1 MSASPNPNQVMSTL
15 RMLGDQELG
24 QYAKMH
30 KSDPYIF
37 PLAFQESM
45 MRKQMRSQGAA
56 QPQGPGGAPPPPV
69 NEQALASMQQL
80 PESSGI
86 ARIAPPG
93 VATMAAGGI
102 VGFAGGGTPEAP
114 IEETIMRQREE
125 IQQGL
130 RSDFSPEIK
139 AAMRNRPM
147 SLDPGVIPGATGRG
161 NRPTMANDPRLL
173 GPTSPNETTG
183 FDAERARNMAL
194 VYGDTPAAPAQPSA
208 PAVPAVPPVAQQPR
222 AGLGAL
228 GMGSGT
234 SMSLSQ
240 SGGAA
245 GAGAPGIPRMDIGAR
260 PADFDAEAAYDA
272 RMAKPTVDPQG
283 AQRQALVD
291 EEAKAARTQ
300 LEGRQGI
307 SAEQSKLY
315 DKQEGRLAGRQEN
328 IEKEGKRNEAM
339 SWITAGLEMMQ
350 AKGPGLAAIASGAQK
365 GFSQYGAGL
374 EKLKDAQERLDA
386 AKDGVDANRL
396 GAKKELLSAQ
406 SEYDR
411 ELAKGK
417 REMLSGIERAY
428 GVKAGEAQQLVK
440 MQQEKTL
447 KGQELYNQGAI
458 SNNNNATAMAA
469 AQLQSSTQLRAAEI
483 QAAAWRAGANR
494 NPQLEMFVAMGGGD
508 PVKGAQAYFGA
519 QQGKSDPLGVIAKYR
534 ESLPDMSTTKGGLSK
549 SSPPEQIMAAMMADL
564 AAYSRV
570 QGPRPAPMQN
580 ASGAAAVRP

>member
-1 MSASPNPNQVMSTL
+1 MSATPNPNQVMSTL

-30 KSDPYIF
+30 KADPYIF

-45 MRKQMRSQGAA
+45 MRKQMRAQGAA
-56 QPQGPGGAPPPPV
+56 PQQGAGAPPPV

-86 ARIAPPG
+86 ARIAPPD

-102 VGFAGGGTPEAP
+102 VGFAGDASSLVATPA
-114 IEETIMRQREE
+114 MD
-125 IQQGL
+125 GL
-130 RSDFSPEIK
+130 RWEDLPPVPGDSEEMPSIRFANSIKGAFSSEKRIDPKTGK
-139 AAMRNRPM
+139 AISFGEFMNR
-147 SLDPGVIPGATGRG
+147 
-161 NRPTMANDPRLL
+161 ANGTKAP
-173 GPTSPNETTG
+173 PNE
-183 FDAERARNMAL
+183 N
-194 VYGDTPAAPAQPSA
+194 YGNEGLRQPGPPGPQPAAAPAAPAAQP
-208 PAVPAVPPVAQQPR
+208 QPQ
-222 AGLGAL
+222 AGLQALAGA
-228 GMGSGT
+228 GGRTGS
-234 SMSLSQ
+234 SISLSTR
-240 SGGAA
+240 GGAA

-328 IEKEGKRNEAM
+328 IEKESKRNEAM

-396 GAKKELLSAQ
+396 GAKKELLAAQ
-406 SEYDR
+406 SEYDK
-411 ELAKGK
+411 ELTKGK

-440 MQQEKTL
+440 LQQEKNL
-447 KGQELYNQGAI
+447 KGQELYTQGAI
-458 SNNNNATAMAA
+458 SNNNNATTMAA
-469 AQLQSSTQLRAAEI
+469 ANLQASTQLRAAEI
-483 QAAAWRAGANR
+483 QAAASRAGANK
-494 NPQLEMFVAMGGGD
+494 NPQLEMFREMGGGD
-508 PVKGAQAYFGA
+508 AVKGAQAYFSA
-519 QQGKSDPLGVIAKYR
+519 QQGKADPLGVIAKYR
-534 ESLPDMSTTKGGLSK
+534 ESLPDIAITKGGLSK
-549 SSPPEQIMAAMMADL
+549 SSPPEQITAAILADV

-570 QGPRPAPMQN
+570 SAPRPAPVQN

>member
-1 MSASPNPNQVMSTL
+1 MSATPNPNQVMSTL

-30 KSDPYIF
+30 KADPYIF

-45 MRKQMRSQGAA
+45 LRKQMRAQGAA
-56 QPQGPGGAPPPPV
+56 PQQGAGAPPPV

-80 PESSGI
+80 PENSGI

-102 VGFAGGGTPEAP
+102 VGFAGDASSLVATPA
-114 IEETIMRQREE
+114 MD
-125 IQQGL
+125 GL
-130 RSDFSPEIK
+130 RWEDLPPVPGDSEEMPSIRFANSIKGAFSSEKRIDPKTGK
-139 AAMRNRPM
+139 AISFGEFMNR
-147 SLDPGVIPGATGRG
+147 
-161 NRPTMANDPRLL
+161 ANGTKAP
-173 GPTSPNETTG
+173 PNE
-183 FDAERARNMAL
+183 N
-194 VYGDTPAAPAQPSA
+194 YGNEGLRQPGPPGPQPAAAPAAPAAQP
-208 PAVPAVPPVAQQPR
+208 QPQ
-222 AGLGAL
+222 AGLQALAGA
-228 GMGSGT
+228 GGRTGS
-234 SMSLSQ
+234 SISLSTR
-240 SGGAA
+240 GGAA

-328 IEKEGKRNEAM
+328 IEKESKRNEAM

-396 GAKKELLSAQ
+396 GAKKELLAAQ
-406 SEYDR
+406 SEYDK
-411 ELAKGK
+411 ELTKGK

-440 MQQEKTL
+440 LQQEKNL
-447 KGQELYNQGAI
+447 KGQELYTQGAI
-458 SNNNNATAMAA
+458 SNNNNATTMAA
-469 AQLQSSTQLRAAEI
+469 ANLQASTQLRAAEI
-483 QAAAWRAGANR
+483 QAAASRAGANK
-494 NPQLEMFVAMGGGD
+494 NPQLEMFREMGGGD
-508 PVKGAQAYFGA
+508 AVKGAQAYFSA
-519 QQGKSDPLGVIAKYR
+519 QQGKADPLGVIAKYR
-534 ESLPDMSTTKGGLSK
+534 ESLPDIAITKGGLSK
-549 SSPPEQIMAAMMADL
+549 SSPPEQITAAILADV

-570 QGPRPAPMQN
+570 SAPRPAPVQN

>member
-1 MSASPNPNQVMSTL
+1 MSATPNPNQVMSTL

-24 QYAKMH
+24 RYAKMH
-30 KSDPYIF
+30 KADPYIF

-45 MRKQMRSQGAA
+45 MRKQMRAQGAA
-56 QPQGPGGAPPPPV
+56 PQQGAGAPPPV

-80 PESSGI
+80 PENSGI

-102 VGFAGGGTPEAP
+102 VGFAGDASSLVATPA
-114 IEETIMRQREE
+114 MD
-125 IQQGL
+125 GL
-130 RSDFSPEIK
+130 RWEDLPPVPGDSEEMPSIRFANSIKGAFSSEKRIDPKTGK
-139 AAMRNRPM
+139 AISFGEFMNR
-147 SLDPGVIPGATGRG
+147 
-161 NRPTMANDPRLL
+161 ANGTKAP
-173 GPTSPNETTG
+173 PNE
-183 FDAERARNMAL
+183 N
-194 VYGDTPAAPAQPSA
+194 YGNEGLRQPGPPGPQPAAAPAAPAAQP
-208 PAVPAVPPVAQQPR
+208 QPQ
-222 AGLGAL
+222 AGLQALAGA
-228 GMGSGT
+228 GGRTGS
-234 SMSLSQ
+234 SISLSTR
-240 SGGAA
+240 GGAA

-328 IEKEGKRNEAM
+328 IEKESKRNEAM

-396 GAKKELLSAQ
+396 GAKKELLAAQ
-406 SEYDR
+406 SEYDK
-411 ELAKGK
+411 ELTKGK

-440 MQQEKTL
+440 LQQEKNL
-447 KGQELYNQGAI
+447 KGQELYTQGAI
-458 SNNNNATAMAA
+458 SNNNNATTMAA
-469 AQLQSSTQLRAAEI
+469 ANLQASTQLRAAEI
-483 QAAAWRAGANR
+483 QAAASRAGANK
-494 NPQLEMFVAMGGGD
+494 NPQLEMFREMGGGD
-508 PVKGAQAYFGA
+508 AVKGAQAYFSA
-519 QQGKSDPLGVIAKYR
+519 QQGKADPLGVIAKYR
-534 ESLPDMSTTKGGLSK
+534 ESLPDIAITKGGLSK
-549 SSPPEQIMAAMMADL
+549 SSPPEQIMAAILADV

-570 QGPRPAPMQN
+570 SAPRPAPVQN